1 MNQSDQLVVA
11 LRLSLS
17 LSKNQTVVIAL
28 IQQLIW
34 LKMWKI
40 SILRSTYRQT
50 GQVSLAISLRPLSSK
65 SSKVADLSSP
75 VEVHEIWMP
84 PISNDWIDRIRWSA
98 WSGNCERN
106 TDLRFRDLVAVSRI
120 ERRSSLATS
129 RMRHFS
135 HLWTPQGLTHALWIA
150 NEKCHV
156 LKWEEMKFTRLEPSL
171 KSKIT
176 QNRNR
181 GDWSSRVKMQKKRK
195 I

>member
-1 MNQSDQLVVA
+1 MKDFNPSIDLQANGTGLVSDFVAPIEFQKLQSC
-11 LRLSLS
+11 
-17 LSKNQTVVIAL
+17 
-28 IQQLIW
+28 
-34 LKMWKI
+34 
-40 SILRSTYRQT
+40 RSFITR
-50 GQVSLAISLRPLSSK
+50 RSSW
-65 SSKVADLSSP
+65 DLNAANY
-75 VEVHEIWMP
+75 
-84 PISNDWIDRIRWSA
+84 SNDWIDRIRWSA